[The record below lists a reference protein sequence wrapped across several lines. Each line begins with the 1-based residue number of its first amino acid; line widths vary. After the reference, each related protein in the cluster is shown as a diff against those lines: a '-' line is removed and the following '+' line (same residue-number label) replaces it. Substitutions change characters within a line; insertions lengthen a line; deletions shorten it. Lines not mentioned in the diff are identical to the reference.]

1 MPSAPAPPI
10 QWDFGRVVIMEQNI
24 LDFFVKEMRFLSDFL
39 QFSKPIQQN
48 NRYHSAI
55 YILNPENT
63 YALQL
68 EIDWMEYETFMYLVY
83 LKNGNLPNKGI
94 IYSYPDGHW
103 CRKFLEEIYKTKCSY
118 KNSLVI
124 YISYCPIFTYY
135 NK

>member
-1 MPSAPAPPI
+1 
-10 QWDFGRVVIMEQNI
+10 
-24 LDFFVKEMRFLSDFL
+24 MRFLSDFL
-39 QFSKPIQQN
+39 QFSKPIQQS

-103 CRKFLEEIYKTKCSY
+103 CRKFLEEIYKTKCFY
-118 KNSLVI
+118 KNSTRYTDERLFEHFMFYKDLI
-124 YISYCPIFTYY
+124 MRDPHKLQLYFESL
-135 NK
+135 